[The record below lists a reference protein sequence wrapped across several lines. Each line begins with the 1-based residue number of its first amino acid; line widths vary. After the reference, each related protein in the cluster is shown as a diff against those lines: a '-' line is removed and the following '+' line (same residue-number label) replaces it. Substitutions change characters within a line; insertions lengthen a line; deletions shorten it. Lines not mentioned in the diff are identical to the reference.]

1 MDLDIFPALSV
12 FTNLN
17 AISFRWILSAQVNEY
32 SERQIYFLPPP
43 PPFFSR
49 NNTRFENKFRENW
62 TRTLLLIDL

>member
-43 PPFFSR
+43 PFF
-49 NNTRFENKFRENW
+49 FEK
-62 TRTLLLIDL
+62 

>member
-43 PPFFSR
+43 PPFFR
-49 NNTRFENKFRENW
+49 EITRVSKINFVKIERVHCC
-62 TRTLLLIDL
+62 